1 MNFNPLALIDQSS
14 SLQASRLLPPPTR
27 IVLSVPTTLSFEG
40 ISGYLGC
47 PSSHFNAALLEN
59 VDLRSFY
66 EITPDTSRTS
76 PFIGRKE
83 MSEGL

>member
-14 SLQASRLLPPPTR
+14 SLQTTRVPPPPTR
-27 IVLSVPTTLSFEG
+27 VVLSVPTTFSFEG

-47 PSSHFNAALLEN
+47 PSSHFDAALLEN
-59 VDLRSFY
+59 VDLRPFNQ
-66 EITPDTSRTS
+66 TTFDTSRTS

-83 MSEGL
+83 MFKGL